1 MATVDFTIEDL
12 KKVFA
17 TKDDLKNSAT
27 RDDLKN
33 FATKDDQKKFATKD
47 DIREMIEES
56 EERIVSAV
64 NASFE
69 AYDERYE
76 VRFVAIERRLTGI
89 EKKLEKVHIT

>member
-17 TKDDLKNSAT
+17 TKDDLKN
-27 RDDLKN
+27 
-33 FATKDDQKKFATKD
+33 FATKD
-47 DIREMIEES
+47 DIKGMIEES